1 MDGSTEVH
9 YHFHL
14 GCSMDRSME
23 VPFDCSSL
31 GCLMDGSTE
40 VHLDHSW
47 SFDWVAQWIARW
59 KFTWIATGK

>member
-1 MDGSTEVH
+1 MDGSMEVH
-9 YHFHL
+9 YKFHL

-23 VPFDCSSL
+23 VPFDRSSL

-47 SFDWVAQWIARW
+47 SFD
-59 KFTWIATGK
+59 